1 MSVYFHIIYVLDA
14 NSTVE
19 SFTPA
24 QIALIQKDL
33 EEIMN
38 AYLDVTDDKVA
49 ELLQFFNTTMNIIL
63 KGGTCDPE
71 SIDDVLK
78 FRFQFVVRR
87 NIIFY
92 RVSSLNVKDSNFSH
106 LHMFYVLHSLHN
118 TMLTSWCMSGRS
130 RSTLGRIP
138 PLVNSRKLSW
148 RHA

>member
-1 MSVYFHIIYVLDA
+1 MLILYFHIIYVLDA

-92 RVSSLNVKDSNFSH
+92 RFEVFSCLNVKDNNLTH
-106 LHMFYVLHSLHN
+106 LHIFFMHY
-118 TMLTSWCMSGRS
+118 TA
-130 RSTLGRIP
+130 STIQC
-138 PLVNSRKLSW
+138 
-148 RHA
+148 